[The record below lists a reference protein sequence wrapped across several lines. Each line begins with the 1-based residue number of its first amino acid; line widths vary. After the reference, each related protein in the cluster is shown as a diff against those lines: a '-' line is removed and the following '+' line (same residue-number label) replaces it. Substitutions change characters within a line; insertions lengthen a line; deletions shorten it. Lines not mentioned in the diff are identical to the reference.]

1 MLSIDNIQVYTELL
15 SPPEGYVTEQA
26 LALSYSLD
34 LAMVL
39 AASVSLFLGKE
50 LDGSAEKE
58 RYDVLVS
65 LQEVKKKLRI
75 FCQSGQIAVP
85 PNYNMLYQL
94 IEPAINMV
102 PIEKG
107 SFHPKL
113 WLLRFK
119 NKDTDLL
126 LYRLIVLSKNLTDT
140 RDWDVCYYA
149 DGIMGSKN
157 NQNKDLIAFLKNI
170 PGHKEDRFVRDIIND
185 VGMVSFD
192 SPCGTDYAEFFG
204 FPSEHRPFP
213 ASCSRSMIISPF
225 IRKEQ
230 LQKLPV
236 GKKNALL
243 ISRQEELDK
252 IASAVLSSYDCFV
265 LKDTVI
271 DGETIID
278 EEIIQRKQNKLHA
291 KLYVWEEI
299 EQKSK
304 THIFIGSAN
313 CSNAAFSL
321 NSEAMV
327 HIVYSRSIW
336 EDLCFS
342 LVACDDD
349 NQSALCRPYFPME
362 VEPDDPELDSI
373 KKLKRS
379 VTLALDSVI
388 IDKEKSSLYTMTIP
402 VKKNIPK
409 HALSVQIA
417 PLSMKDTYKDISG
430 TTIVFDNLSIEQLTS
445 FFVVFITGN
454 KGNNESFVMKLVPVI
469 PDDIQEARERLL
481 MRHIFTSMKKLLS
494 YIAYL
499 LEIETFDTAE
509 ISLSNT
515 SGQHSLSED
524 ALQYD
529 VLPLY
534 EKLLVMAA
542 EKPEQLKKIDFALAT
557 LKENNELNT
566 NEFDE
571 LITFWES
578 FRKYIPEEC
587 R

>member
-1 MLSIDNIQVYTELL
+1 MLSTENIQVYTELL
-15 SPPEGYVTEQA
+15 KPPEGYVTEQA
-26 LALSYSLD
+26 LGLSYSLD

-58 RYDVLVS
+58 RYDVLAS

-149 DGIMGSKN
+149 EGKSGRTKK
-157 NQNKDLIAFLKNI
+157 QNRDLIAFLNKI
-170 PGHKEDRFVRDIIND
+170 PGHNDDDFIKGILADIGT
-185 VGMVSFD
+185 VVFD
-192 SPCGTDYAEFFG
+192 NPQGTDYTDFFG
-204 FPSEHRPFP
+204 YPSEQRPFP
-213 ASCSRSMIISPF
+213 ASCSRSLIISPF
-225 IRKEQ
+225 IREEQ

-236 GKKNALL
+236 GKKNAIL

-291 KLYVWEEI
+291 KLYVWEET
-299 EQKSK
+299 EQKTK

-321 NSEAMV
+321 NSEAMI
-327 HIVYSRSIW
+327 HIVYSHSIW
-336 EDLCFS
+336 EDLCYS
-342 LVACDDD
+342 LVSDDY
-349 NQSALCRPYFPME
+349 NKSALCRPYFPME
-362 VEPDDPELDSI
+362 AEPYDPELESI

-388 IDKEKSSLYTMTIP
+388 IDKDKSALYKMSIP
-402 VKKNIPK
+402 VKKTIPK

-430 TTIVFDNLSIEQLTS
+430 TKIVFDNLSIEQLTS
-445 FFVVFITGN
+445 FFVVLIAGN
-454 KGNNESFVMKLVPVI
+454 KGINESFVMKLIPYI
-469 PDDIQEARERLL
+469 PDDVQEARERYL
-481 MRHIFTSMKKLLS
+481 MRHLFTSMKNLLS

-499 LEIETFDTAE
+499 LELEIFESSE

-515 SGQHSLSED
+515 IGQNALSGNTLH
-524 ALQYD
+524 YD

-542 EKPEQLKKIDFALAT
+542 EKPEQLKKIDFALST

-571 LITFWES
+571 LISFWES
-578 FRKYIPEEC
+578 FRKFIPEE
-587 R
+587 RR